1 METVLDNALAMIDTD
16 GKSMYDHQ
24 SSDGVDNKQEA
35 RMVFNAYRK
44 IQSLGLEKSKIGI
57 IAPYWAQVNAI
68 KCLVD
73 DDDVKVSTVDGFQGG
88 EKEVIIVSLTRS
100 NRKKKIGFLNDKR
113 RMNVAITRGKRLTLL
128 IGDSGTYSSV
138 KEYKQLITYLK
149 EQGTLLK
156 KSF

>member
-1 METVLDNALAMIDTD
+1 MKTVVDKALVMVDTD
-16 GKSMYDHQ
+16 GKRMYDHH
-24 SSDGVDNKQEA
+24 SPDGVDNPKEA
-35 RMVFNAYRK
+35 GMVFNAYRQ
-44 IQSLGLEKSKIGI
+44 IRSLGIEKSNIGI

-68 KCLVD
+68 KCLVN
-73 DDDVKVSTVDGFQGG
+73 DDDVKISTVDGFQGG

-100 NRKKKIGFLNDKR
+100 NRKKKIGFLKDIR

-138 KEYKQLITYLK
+138 KEYKQLITYLR

>member
-35 RMVFNAYRK
+35 RMVFNAYLK
-44 IQSLGLEKSKIGI
+44 IKSLGLEKSKIGI